1 MQVERPKDYVQVPLR
16 PLPQAKV
23 MSLPALRYLIQ
34 KDEAKAE
41 WLDGYGGGI
50 DWEWTTDRRTA
61 WRLRK
66 EEGERKLLII
76 RKHFPNAV
84 LVEA

>member
-1 MQVERPKDYVQVPLR
+1 M
-16 PLPQAKV
+16 
-23 MSLPALRYLIQ
+23 RYLIQ
-34 KDEAKAE
+34 QSATKYW

-50 DWEWTTDRRTA
+50 DWEWTAERKTA

-66 EEGERKLLII
+66 EEAERKLALI

>member
-1 MQVERPKDYVQVPLR
+1 M
-16 PLPQAKV
+16 
-23 MSLPALRYLIQ
+23 RYLIQ
-34 KDEAKAE
+34 QSPQKQL

-50 DWEWTTDRRTA
+50 DWEWTAERKTA

-66 EEGERKLLII
+66 EEAERKLALI
-76 RKHFPNAV
+76 RKHFPEAV